1 MTRKS
6 NPTTTTATPQPQK
19 LPKSQTPN
27 PQPSTTRQLPRA
39 IIHKKKKPKNLPPE
53 PITEDSYID
62 QVMS

>member
-1 MTRKS
+1 MTRKF
-6 NPTTTTATPQPQK
+6 NPTVTPQKP
-19 LPKSQTPN
+19 PKSQTPN
-27 PQPSTTRQLPRA
+27 PQPPTTRQLARA